1 MLPEVAAISD
11 ALTKSAATRTVAKL
25 LNETAAIT
33 DTVLESLR
41 RLLTDSVAVSDTI
54 QKRTGK
60 LVAESA
66 TIADTLTRQPCRL
79 FTEIL
84 AIGDSIAFGRLYSLV
99 LSETIAMTDAVMV
112 SWKRLLQFIISGKP

>member
-1 MLPEVAAISD
+1 MLPG
-11 ALTKSAATRTVAKL
+11 
-25 LNETAAIT
+25 TAAIT

-54 QKRTGK
+54 QKRPGK